1 MFSVCDAVLRA
12 DLIKAKTQK
21 KTQTKHTKNLRSVCD
36 GTSQAN
42 TTPLLHV
49 DFVGP
54 QDFHLKHA
62 IDKSQVQRI
71 TRNSETKTEE
81 NFVIPS
87 FLEIPLLPCFCC

>member
-12 DLIKAKTQK
+12 DLKKAKTQ

-54 QDFHLKHA
+54 QDFHLQHA

-71 TRNSETKTEE
+71 TETVKPKLKKI
-81 NFVIPS
+81 IPL
-87 FLEIPLLPCFCC
+87 FLEIPPLPCFSC